1 MISITIRQY
10 ILPLHVND
18 VITFVS
24 ATKISNFQT
33 NKLITFF
40 KPTILFVPIIKQLY
54 FAIQL
59 KKEGGADKG
68 HHLHVC
74 SRFSVVQNKN
84 KKKPNINKINVFI
97 SPKTLD
103 RKCCQKHYIHI
114 TPYIDNEQHKF
125 FKTLYSFI
133 IYKIEKWGF

>member
-1 MISITIRQY
+1 MVQIKGTIY
-10 ILPLHVND
+10 MYVVDSVL
-18 VITFVS
+18 FK
-24 ATKISNFQT
+24 TKT
-33 NKLITFF
+33 
-40 KPTILFVPIIKQLY
+40 
-54 FAIQL
+54 
-59 KKEGGADKG
+59 KK
-68 HHLHVC
+68 
-74 SRFSVVQNKN
+74 N
-84 KKKPNINKINVFI
+84 PNINKINVFI